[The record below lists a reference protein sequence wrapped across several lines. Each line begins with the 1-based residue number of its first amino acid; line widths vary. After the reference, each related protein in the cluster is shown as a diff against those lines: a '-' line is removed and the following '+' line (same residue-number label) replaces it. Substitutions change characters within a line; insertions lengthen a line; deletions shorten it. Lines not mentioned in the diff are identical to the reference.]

1 MQASANQSLL
11 KVTIPSLAT
20 WAIAAMVGWLS
31 AFSFFAALVLVGA
44 VVFLALLA
52 LGEHVIPTFLVSL
65 GLLLTGYAFGGRGF
79 AYIGLSPI
87 FVGELVL
94 SLAGLVILT
103 NLSAVQLRP
112 IHLLLIGFMLWGLLR
127 TLPYL
132 QRDGVDA
139 LRDAVIWGYAFF
151 AIAIS
156 LAVKPH
162 HFAVISKWYGKIGPF
177 FVCWVPVFFVLHN
190 NFQ

>member
-1 MQASANQSLL
+1 
-11 KVTIPSLAT
+11 
-20 WAIAAMVGWLS
+20 
-31 AFSFFAALVLVGA
+31 
-44 VVFLALLA
+44 
-52 LGEHVIPTFLVSL
+52 
-65 GLLLTGYAFGGRGF
+65 
-79 AYIGLSPI
+79 
-87 FVGELVL
+87 
-94 SLAGLVILT
+94 
-103 NLSAVQLRP
+103 VQLRP

-177 FVCWVPVFFVLHN
+177 FVCWVAVFFGLSN
-190 NFQ
+190 NFQSYLPKAPGSNVTIPFFQADGVAVHLAGIASFALIGLYSL